1 MSNVGDA
8 QSTTKNLHK
17 IKNFLY
23 NPTPYVNDLFGHEVH
38 LFMHC
43 HMKGKVQFYKN
54 NLLWNDLN
62 YEDFKNTIR
71 KFP

>member
-43 HMKGKVQFYKN
+43 HMKDKVQFYKN
-54 NLLWNDLN
+54 FLLWDDWIMKIL
-62 YEDFKNTIR
+62 EIQ
-71 KFP
+71 